1 MPAIHPNL
9 AQLYSDKVSQLE
21 KELDGPAVGADAKSI
36 LRSMIQTI
44 IISPGPARGQVELE
58 LHGELAALLALGQG
72 GPKAQAN
79 RNLSLGGC
87 GGAQPPLSTWAQ
99 LRQLDLQLGGL
110 RIARG
115 SQKRT

>member
-21 KELDGPAVGADAKSI
+21 KELDDPAVGADAKSI

-44 IISPGPARGQVELE
+44 IISPGPERGQVELE
-58 LHGELAALLALGQG
+58 LHGEFAALLALCQG

-79 RNLSLGGC
+79 RNLSLVVA
-87 GGAQPPLSTWAQ
+87 GAGFEPTTFRL
-99 LRQLDLQLGGL
+99 
-110 RIARG
+110 
-115 SQKRT
+115 